1 MAVALYLANLLLLA
15 TAGAEHVRDLEVSEG
30 VPIGTKI
37 GFIGDGA
44 SPDSG
49 PPYLIVP
56 VGPAV
61 DTDLSIDSTTGEI
74 RTKVSLDRE
83 TRASYSLVAI
93 PMSGDNVKVIIKVL
107 DENDNAPTFPS
118 PLVNI
123 EFPENTP
130 RDVKRTL
137 PPARDSD
144 LDIYNTQRYN
154 IISGNINNTFR
165 LSSHR
170 ERDGVLYL
178 DLQING
184 FLDRE
189 TCEYYSLVI
198 EALDGG
204 TPPLRGEMTVNI
216 TIQDVND
223 NPPIFNQSR
232 YFASIQ
238 ENSTIGT
245 SVLQVIATDADSGDN
260 SQIGYSINRRQS
272 DKDMLFRIDSK
283 TGVIAVNKPLDFE
296 TKELHE
302 LVIVA
307 KDQGLQPLEA
317 TTFVSIKVID
327 VNDNQPTIN
336 VIFLSDD
343 ATPKISESAQPGE
356 FVARISVHDPDSKTD
371 YSNINVTL
379 SGGDGHFGLTTRDNI
394 IYLVIVS
401 LPLDR
406 EIKPNY
412 TLNVIATDTGM
423 PPLHASRT
431 INLQVTDVNDNAP
444 EFEQDIYE
452 ANVMEVSDPGSSVIQ
467 VFATDKDEGNNSVIT
482 YSLSEPANSNIN
494 WFQIDSR
501 SGLITTRAHVD
512 CETEPLPRLTVVAT
526 DNGFPPLS
534 STATVL
540 VTIHDVNDNE
550 PIFDQSFYNVSVA
563 ENETQGRCIL
573 KVSAT
578 DPDCGVNAVVNY
590 TLGGGFEKL
599 REFKVRSDTGHICIN
614 SGLDYETR
622 NVYEFPVIAT
632 DRGGLSTT
640 AMVKIQVT
648 DVNDNRPIFYPPEYN
663 VSLRDGGASSSA
675 TTPVVVVS
683 ATDAD
688 SGKFGTVTYRI
699 AAGNENG
706 LFRIDRNTGE
716 IFVNRP
722 HQLSTR
728 NQPYHRLN
736 ISASDGGN
744 LKSLKD
750 AEVFISVIDSKQ
762 RPPIFDPSRYKFSV
776 MENVKKHH
784 VVGKVKAA
792 VIDNGKSTVRFSI
805 YSGDPDGL
813 FSIDPATGTITVSGI
828 LDHEKRS
835 AVLLNIQAT
844 SGNPPVYGHT
854 QVNIDIDDVNDNTP
868 EFESPTVHISVPENA
883 EIGVP
888 LYAAHATDK
897 DSGSNGIVRYKLAK
911 SGSDLFKIDAKLGH
925 LTLTRHL
932 DYESVQ
938 RHTLVITA
946 TDMGVPPLSAN
957 LTVLV
962 EVQDM
967 NDNPPVFEKNQYSLS
982 VLESLPINSEIT
994 QFTAVDADTG
1004 NNARITYRLVASNDS
1019 QESHEQVFGIFP
1031 NSGWLYLKGNL
1042 DRESRENY
1050 NLIVAAKDNG
1060 LPPLTAT
1067 SQVTVEVLD
1076 VNDNDPIFKQEMY
1089 SFKIEENLSRGTF
1102 VGRIHATDA
1111 DAAINAAIKY
1121 SLIPGNSS
1129 FQINAIS
1136 GEITTRDILDREFK
1150 EHYDL
1155 VAEAKD
1161 QGQPSRSSRVSIK
1174 ISVLD
1179 INDNA
1184 PEIVDPQEDVVSVRE
1199 EQSPGTEVVRI
1210 RAIDGDSGYNSSIT
1224 YSFLKDSEG
1233 LETFSI
1239 HPISG
1244 VIRTKVVLD
1253 HEEKTIYRI
1262 GIVATDGGTPPKQ
1275 TIRMLRI
1282 EVLDLNDNRPTFT
1295 SSSLIFRIKENSKIG
1310 QVVGSVATTSSQEE
1324 DNFIPDSTG
1333 NHITYT
1339 ITTMSFDSS
1348 NVFDIERNTGKIVVA
1363 QEIDRELQSE
1373 YKLEVRALDTRTMNN
1388 PQSSAITVKIEIL
1401 DTNDNPPKWPK
1412 DPITVM
1418 ISENTEVGTSI
1429 YNFTASDVDSGE
1441 NGEIRYSVV
1450 SQFPNASSFVI
1461 DSLTGTLILTAPLDY
1476 ETIKEHILIVG
1487 ATDQPINKSESLSSY
1502 VTVQMI
1508 VTDFNDNTPR
1518 FILPQTS
1525 NALLSESTTFGMKI
1539 TNILAVDDD
1548 SGDNGRVTYILSN
1561 NNDASMFSLGYDTG
1575 VLTLAKPL
1583 ILDRKYYMLN
1593 ITATDH
1599 GKPTRQAN
1607 MKLKLIVQDVLEN
1620 PQRFLESDYEVNIT
1634 ENAGIGTLVT
1644 QINARVI
1651 SDQSG
1656 NISFTIPPGIFDDT
1670 FEILT
1675 PSGKI
1680 YTKKLL
1686 DRELINSYILPI
1698 YVNDYSSSDAP
1709 VFDMTKLHIKVLDI
1723 NDHAPKFQA
1732 GSCQSLAI
1740 PENSDTSIFHT
1751 VVANDIDSG
1760 LNGQI
1765 SYSITS
1771 GNIRNKFS
1779 INSNTGELT
1788 AKPLDRESNAKYQL
1802 TITAQDHGVPSMQ
1815 GYCNLTVFVEDQN
1828 DNDPKFDLS
1837 KYNSTIFEDTPID
1850 TSIMKVQAS
1859 DADTGLNAKII
1870 YFLAN
1875 ESQWLFRIDNKTG
1888 VITTAGLFDRER
1900 KSEYNFMV
1908 VATDS
1913 GKYNA
1918 RSTKVP
1924 VTVYIMD
1931 VNDNKPVF
1939 SSYPFQER
1947 VTAYIQPGQKILKV
1961 NATDIDEGINSEIVY
1976 SLVNDGSYGKFR
1988 IDPNSGGVTATQS
2001 LASSNGKVI
2010 YLNVMATDKGNPP
2023 KSSIGLIEIIV
2034 GDLPQGSINLRF
2046 QNTTY
2051 EVTLPENIE
2060 EFREVTQVS
2069 AVRTDGRR
2077 QKIVYSFG
2085 TGNEENIFSIDSE
2098 TGMIQVKNSK
2108 FLDYELQH
2116 DIRLVVEAKTD
2127 GNPNLHGYC
2136 DVIIKL
2142 TDQNDNA
2149 PKFTQQ
2155 QYTASVWEGDKK
2167 GTFVLQAVAS
2177 DADQG
2182 QNSRI
2187 LYHIVDGNHDNAF
2200 KIEPAFSG
2208 IIRTNTVLDREIR
2221 DNYRITIIATD
2232 EGIPQMTGTARI
2244 QINIVD
2250 VNDNQPTFPPH
2261 TTINVS
2267 EDTEVGSLLTAITA
2281 NDVDTYP
2288 ELTYNLTNG
2297 DKGYLEFFSIDR
2309 FSGKIFL
2316 KKKLDFESW
2325 PEYKLTIVA
2334 SDTIHIAQ
2342 TILTIVVIDVND
2354 NAPQFQ
2360 QCAYEINLPDVQS
2373 SSLIDLITM
2382 NATDADSGMNSKVT
2396 YSIVNPSTG
2405 FTIGSSDGIIKVN
2418 VSNISANMQDF
2429 YLTIKA
2435 EDSGKPSLHSLASVH
2450 IRSSKR
2456 ISINYGYKKEYAIA
2470 VSENSKTG
2478 HALIYLAK
2486 PNSQSQ
2492 ASNFKIIEGNVDKV
2506 FEIANPS
2513 GALTLVKP
2521 LDRELQDEYDLNI
2534 SIDNAGSLVTHI
2546 IITVK
2551 DFNDNSPVFADPDYE
2566 ITISESLSIGSS
2578 IEKITATD
2586 ADQEGTVNSEISY
2599 DITSGNIDGCF
2610 HIHSQTGVVVVNKT
2624 LDYDKGNIQ
2633 YSLVIRACD
2642 NGAIPLC
2649 SLCTLSIFLQ
2659 DENDN
2664 APIFP
2669 FTEYMESVGENEAIG
2684 TAVFTAHATDLDKG
2698 LFGKVNYTFVDSR
2711 NYGGQENSWKLF
2723 HIDPDT
2729 GLVTTGVVFDYE
2741 QRNRYNFAIKATDAG
2756 GKSTVVKVYIEIEGK
2771 DEFYPQF
2778 TERTYRFSL
2787 APSVGLPTGYI
2798 VGHVVATDKD
2808 KGPDGRVVYQL
2819 TTQHSY
2825 FKINRTTGAVLL
2837 KKKFDDSE
2845 AVISG
2850 REISLVVTASSGK
2863 QGSLTNMT
2871 VIEIILDPLADA
2883 GTNLANKQG
2892 ANGHG
2897 GISDWALGLLI
2908 SITLLLI
2915 IFGAAFIFIH
2925 MKNKRNRKINKPN
2938 LSTETVSSSNNY
2950 VDPSAFDTIPIR
2962 GGGSQMPAGQNQF
2975 APPKYDEI
2983 PPYGGG
2989 HPASSNSGAATTSE
3003 LSGSEQSGS
3012 SGRGSAEDGE
3022 DGEDEE
3028 IRMINEGPLQRNNDG
3043 DSLSTVSVRNTQE
3056 YLARLGI
3063 VDNSGAHPQA
3073 VSRLCTDP
3081 RSNKEPL
3088 SHHHQTVPLD
3098 SLHIFD
3104 EETANDNDITNLI
3117 YAKLNDVAGSD
3128 RASSADEGGAVSASA
3143 LGPSMDHVM
3152 AIGGYGE
3159 VPAVS
3164 HQPSMNGSLSSI
3176 VHSEE
3181 ELAGSYNWDY
3191 LLDWG
3196 PQYQPLAHVFSEI
3209 ARLKDDTASVHSGA
3223 SGNSSVRSKVS
3234 VAPVKN
3240 IPPPLITSVAPR
3252 SIAMPILNSRN
3263 GTGHHGSVG
3272 HNQMMMLPR
3281 SPINHDASGTGF
3293 STSTAMSP
3301 SFSPSLS
3308 PLATKSPSISPLV
3321 APGLSTHHVMSRQ
3334 PAQNRNKSVVDTEL
3348 RL

>member
-1 MAVALYLANLLLLA
+1 M
-15 TAGAEHVRDLEVSEG
+15 
-30 VPIGTKI
+30 
-37 GFIGDGA
+37 
-44 SPDSG
+44 
-49 PPYLIVP
+49 
-56 VGPAV
+56 
-61 DTDLSIDSTTGEI
+61 
-74 RTKVSLDRE
+74 
-83 TRASYSLVAI
+83 
-93 PMSGDNVKVIIKVL
+93 
-107 DENDNAPTFPS
+107 
-118 PLVNI
+118 
-123 EFPENTP
+123 
-130 RDVKRTL
+130 
-137 PPARDSD
+137 
-144 LDIYNTQRYN
+144 
-154 IISGNINNTFR
+154 
-165 LSSHR
+165 
-170 ERDGVLYL
+170 
-178 DLQING
+178 
-184 FLDRE
+184 
-189 TCEYYSLVI
+189 
-198 EALDGG
+198 
-204 TPPLRGEMTVNI
+204 
-216 TIQDVND
+216 
-223 NPPIFNQSR
+223 
-232 YFASIQ
+232 
-238 ENSTIGT
+238 
-245 SVLQVIATDADSGDN
+245 
-260 SQIGYSINRRQS
+260 
-272 DKDMLFRIDSK
+272 
-283 TGVIAVNKPLDFE
+283 
-296 TKELHE
+296 
-302 LVIVA
+302 
-307 KDQGLQPLEA
+307 
-317 TTFVSIKVID
+317 
-327 VNDNQPTIN
+327 
-336 VIFLSDD
+336 
-343 ATPKISESAQPGE
+343 
-356 FVARISVHDPDSKTD
+356 
-371 YSNINVTL
+371 
-379 SGGDGHFGLTTRDNI
+379 
-394 IYLVIVS
+394 
-401 LPLDR
+401 
-406 EIKPNY
+406 
-412 TLNVIATDTGM
+412 
-423 PPLHASRT
+423 
-431 INLQVTDVNDNAP
+431 
-444 EFEQDIYE
+444 
-452 ANVMEVSDPGSSVIQ
+452 
-467 VFATDKDEGNNSVIT
+467 
-482 YSLSEPANSNIN
+482 
-494 WFQIDSR
+494 
-501 SGLITTRAHVD
+501 
-512 CETEPLPRLTVVAT
+512 
-526 DNGFPPLS
+526 
-534 STATVL
+534 
-540 VTIHDVNDNE
+540 
-550 PIFDQSFYNVSVA
+550 
-563 ENETQGRCIL
+563 
-573 KVSAT
+573 VSAT

-590 TLGGGFEKL
+590 KLGGGFEKIK
-599 REFKVRSDTGHICIN
+599 EFKVKPDTGEICI
-614 SGLDYETR
+614 SSPLDYETR

-648 DVNDNRPIFYPPEYN
+648 DVNDNRPVFYPPEYN

-699 AAGNENG
+699 VAGNENG

-736 ISASDGGN
+736 ISATDGAN

-750 AEVFISVIDSKQ
+750 AEVFISVIDSTQK
-762 RPPIFDPSRYKFSV
+762 PPIFEPTRYKFSV
-776 MENVKKHH
+776 LENVKKDH
-784 VVGKVKAA
+784 VVGHVKAT
-792 VIDNGKSTVRFSI
+792 VIDNGRSTVRYSI

-813 FSIDPATGTITVSGI
+813 FRIDPVTGTIKVSGV
-828 LDHEKRS
+828 LDHESRS
-835 AVLLNIQAT
+835 TVLLNIQAT

-897 DSGSNGIVRYKLAK
+897 DSGSNGVIRYKLVNT
-911 SGSDLFKIDAKLGH
+911 GSDLFKIDSKLGH

-932 DYESVQ
+932 DYEGTQ

-982 VLESLPINSEIT
+982 VVESLPINSHIV

-1004 NNARITYRLVASNDS
+1004 NNARITYRLVSSNYS
-1019 QESHEQVFGIFP
+1019 QESYEQIFGIFP

-1042 DRESRENY
+1042 DRETKDHY
-1050 NLIVAAKDNG
+1050 NLVVAAKDNG

-1067 SQVTVEVLD
+1067 SQVTVEVVD
-1076 VNDNDPIFKQEMY
+1076 VNDNDPIFVEESY
-1089 SFKIEENLSRGTF
+1089 SFKIEENLPRGTF
-1102 VGRIHATDA
+1102 VGKIEATDA
-1111 DAAINAAIKY
+1111 DIGINAAIKY

-1129 FQINAIS
+1129 FQINAIT
-1136 GEITTRDILDREFK
+1136 GEITTRDILDREAK

-1155 VAEAKD
+1155 VAEARD
-1161 QGQPSRSSRVSIK
+1161 QGQPSRSSRVALK
-1174 ISVLD
+1174 ITVLD

-1199 EQSPGTEVVRI
+1199 EQVPGTEVVRI
-1210 RAIDGDSGYNSSIT
+1210 RAIDADSGYNSTIS

-1233 LETFSI
+1233 LEAFSI
-1239 HPISG
+1239 HPILG

-1253 HEEKTIYRI
+1253 HEEKTIYRV
-1262 GIVATDGGTPPKQ
+1262 GIVATDGGNPSKQ
-1275 TIRMLRI
+1275 TVRMLRI
-1282 EVLDLNDNRPTFT
+1282 EVLNLNDNRPTFT
-1295 SSSLIFRIKENSKIG
+1295 SSSLIFSINEDARIG
-1310 QVVGSVATTSSQEE
+1310 QIVGSVASTHPEDEE
-1324 DNFIPDSTG
+1324 NFIQDSTG

-1339 ITTMSFDSS
+1339 ITTVSFDSS
-1348 NVFDIERNTGKIVVA
+1348 NSAFDIERNTGKIVVA
-1363 QEIDRELQSE
+1363 QELDRELQSE
-1373 YKLEVRALDTRTMNN
+1373 YKLEVRALDTRAMNN
-1388 PQSSAITVKIEIL
+1388 PQSSAITIKIEII
-1401 DTNDNPPKWPK
+1401 DTNDNAPKWSK
-1412 DPITVM
+1412 DPVTILVN
-1418 ISENTEVGTSI
+1418 ENTEVGTSV
-1429 YNFTASDVDSGE
+1429 YNFTATDADSGE
-1441 NGEIRYSVV
+1441 NGDLRYALV
-1450 SQFPNASSFVI
+1450 SQHLNSTAFTI
-1461 DSLTGTLILTAPLDY
+1461 DTLTGTLTLASPLDY
-1476 ETIKEHILIVG
+1476 ESVKEHTLIIR
-1487 ATDQPINKSESLSSY
+1487 ASDQPLNSSARLSSY
-1502 VTVQMI
+1502 VTARII

-1518 FILPQTS
+1518 FIVPQSSTAYIS
-1525 NALLSESTTFGMKI
+1525 DSTTVGMKI
-1539 TNILAVDDD
+1539 TNVLAVDDD
-1548 SGDNGRVTYILSN
+1548 SGDNGRVTYILGN
-1561 NNDASMFSLGYDTG
+1561 NNDASWFSLGYDTG

-1583 ILDRKYYMLN
+1583 MTERKSYMLN

-1599 GKPTRQAN
+1599 GKPTKQSS
-1607 MKLKLIVQDVLEN
+1607 MKLKLIVQDISEN
-1620 PQRFLESDYEVNIT
+1620 PQRFLEPEYEVNVM
-1634 ENAGIGTLVT
+1634 ENAGIGTLIY
-1644 QINARVI
+1644 QINSRGN

-1656 NISFTIPPGIFDDT
+1656 NVTFIIPPGIQDDT
-1670 FEILT
+1670 FEVRS
-1675 PSGKI
+1675 PSGKVF
-1680 YTKKLL
+1680 TKKLL
-1686 DRELINSYILPI
+1686 DRELTGSYTVPVYVTDFSTYDTPI
-1698 YVNDYSSSDAP
+1698 
-1709 VFDMTKLHIKVLDI
+1709 FDMTKLRITVIDI
-1723 NDHAPKFQA
+1723 NDHAPKFQS
-1732 GSCQSLAI
+1732 GSCQRLAI
-1740 PENSDTSIFHT
+1740 PENSDTAVFHT
-1751 VVANDIDSG
+1751 VVASDMDSG
-1760 LNGQI
+1760 ANGQI

-1788 AKPLDRESNAKYQL
+1788 AKPLDRESNSRYYL

-1837 KYNSTIFEDTPID
+1837 KYYTTILEDTPID
-1850 TSIMKVQAS
+1850 TSIMKVHAS

-1900 KSEYNFMV
+1900 RSEYNFMV

-1924 VTVYIMD
+1924 VTVYIKD
-1931 VNDNKPVF
+1931 VNDNKPIF
-1939 SSYPFQER
+1939 TKYPFQER

-1961 NATDIDEGINSEIVY
+1961 TATDLDEGTNAEIVY
-1976 SLVNDGSYGKFR
+1976 NIPNKGNDGKFR
-1988 IDPNSGGVTATQS
+1988 INPTTGILTATQS
-2001 LASSNGKVI
+2001 LAGNNGKVI
-2010 YLNVMATDKGNPP
+2010 YLNVIATDKGNPP
-2023 KSSIGLIEIIV
+2023 KSSIGLVEIIV
-2034 GDLPQGSINLRF
+2034 GDLPQGSVNLRF

-2051 EVTLPENIE
+2051 EVILPENTE
-2060 EFREVTQVS
+2060 QHHDVTQVS

-2077 QKIVYSFG
+2077 QNISYSFG
-2085 TGNEENIFSIDSE
+2085 TGNEDNVFIIDAE
-2098 TGMIQVKNSK
+2098 TGVIQVRDPKY
-2108 FLDYELQH
+2108 LDYELQH
-2116 DIRLVVEAKTD
+2116 EIHLVVEAKTD

-2136 DVIIKL
+2136 EVIVKL

-2182 QNSRI
+2182 QNSKI

-2200 KIEPAFSG
+2200 KIEPPFSG

-2244 QINIVD
+2244 RINIVD

-2261 TTINVS
+2261 KTITVN
-2267 EDTEVGSLLTAITA
+2267 EDTEVGTLLTTITA

-2297 DKGYLEFFSIDR
+2297 DKEYLNYFSIDR

-2316 KKKLDFESW
+2316 KKKLDFENWS
-2325 PEYKLTIVA
+2325 EYKLTIVA
-2334 SDTIHIAQ
+2334 SDTMHVAQ
-2342 TILTIVVIDVND
+2342 TTLTIMVGDVND
-2354 NAPQFQ
+2354 NAPRFQ
-2360 QCAYEINLPDVQS
+2360 QSAYEVNLPDIQS
-2373 SSLIDLITM
+2373 SSLVEILTM
-2382 NATDADSGMNSKVT
+2382 NATDADSGLNSKIT
-2396 YSIVNPSTG
+2396 YTILNPMMG

-2418 VSNISANMQDF
+2418 MSNISTTMQDI
-2429 YLTIKA
+2429 YLTVKA
-2435 EDSGKPSLHSLASVH
+2435 EDAGKPRLHSLASVR
-2450 IRSSKR
+2450 IRNSKR
-2456 ISINYGYKKEYAIA
+2456 MGVSYGYKKEYKIN
-2470 VSENSKTG
+2470 VPENSKTG
-2478 HALIYLAK
+2478 NALIYLAK
-2486 PNSQSQ
+2486 PSTQNQ
-2492 ASNFKIIEGNVDKV
+2492 ASNFRILDGNIDKV

-2513 GALTLVKP
+2513 GALTLIKA
-2521 LDRELQDEYDLNI
+2521 LDRELQDEYDLTV
-2534 SIDNAGSLVTHI
+2534 SIDSVGSLTTHI
-2546 IITVK
+2546 VITVE
-2551 DFNDNSPVFADPDYE
+2551 DYNDNAPIFTDSDYE
-2566 ITISESLSIGSS
+2566 KTVSENLPVGSS
-2578 IEKITATD
+2578 IEKVIATD
-2586 ADQEGTVNSEISY
+2586 ADLEATPNSEIIY

-2610 HIHSQTGVVVVNKT
+2610 RIDAQTGTVFVNQT
-2624 LDYDKGNIQ
+2624 LDYDRGSTDYN
-2633 YSLVIRACD
+2633 LVIRACD
-2642 NGAIPLC
+2642 NGAVPLC
-2649 SLCTLSIFLQ
+2649 SLCTLSISLQ

-2664 APIFP
+2664 APVFP
-2669 FTEYMESVGENEAIG
+2669 FMEYIESVGENEAVG

-2698 LFGKVNYTFVDSR
+2698 VFGKVNYSFMDSR

-2723 HIDPDT
+2723 HIDSDS
-2729 GLVTTGVVFDYE
+2729 GLVTTGAVFDYE
-2741 QRNRYNFAIKATDAG
+2741 LRNRYNFAIKATDSG
-2756 GKSTVVKVYIEIEGK
+2756 GRSTVVKVYIEIEGK

-2778 TERTYRFSL
+2778 TERTYKFSL
-2787 APSVGLPTGYI
+2787 APSGGLPIGFV

-2819 TTQHSY
+2819 TTQHAF

-2837 KKKFDDSE
+2837 KKKFDDSDT
-2845 AVISG
+2845 VTSG
-2850 REISLVVTASSGK
+2850 REISLVVTASSGR

-2871 VIEIILDPLADA
+2871 VIEIILDPLADP
-2883 GTNLANKQG
+2883 GTNLAINQG
-2892 ANGHG
+2892 GNASNSSG

-2908 SITLLLI
+2908 SVTLLLI
-2915 IFGAAFIFIH
+2915 VFGAAFIYMH
-2925 MKNKRNRKINKPN
+2925 MRNKRNRKINKPS
-2938 LSTETVSSSNNY
+2938 LSTETVSTSNNY

-2962 GGGSQMPAGQNQF
+2962 GGGSQIPPVQNQF

-3028 IRMINEGPLQRNNDG
+3028 IRMINEGPLQRGNDG
-3043 DSLSTVSVRNTQE
+3043 DSLSAVSVRNTQE

-3081 RSNKEPL
+3081 RNNKEAM
-3088 SHHHQTVPLD
+3088 HHHQTVPLD
-3098 SLHIFD
+3098 SLHMFD
-3104 EETANDNDITNLI
+3104 EEATTDNDITNLI
-3117 YAKLNDVAGSD
+3117 YAKLNDVTGSD
-3128 RASSADEGGAVSASA
+3128 RASSTDEGAGVSASA

-3252 SIAMPILNSRN
+3252 SIAMPILNPRN
-3263 GTGHHGSVG
+3263 GSGHHGSVG

-3281 SPINHDASGTGF
+3281 SPINHDASGAGF

-3321 APGLSTHHVMSRQ
+3321 APGLSTTHHVISRQ